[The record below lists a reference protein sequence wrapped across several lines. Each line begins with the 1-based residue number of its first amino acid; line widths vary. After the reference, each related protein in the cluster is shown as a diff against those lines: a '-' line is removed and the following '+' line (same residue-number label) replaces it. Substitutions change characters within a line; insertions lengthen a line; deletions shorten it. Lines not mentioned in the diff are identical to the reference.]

1 MKILIVG
8 YYTEDTVSRIR
19 EVFPREWEVT
29 AVRPR
34 EEKDHIQNADILI
47 PEHIKVDEELLGRA
61 ARLKLVQT
69 GAGYDNVDIEA
80 CTRHGVKAANA
91 AGVNADAV
99 AEHTFAMILGYYK
112 NLPFLD
118 AFMKQRRDEKQLY
131 YNGAELK
138 GRTIGIIGLGA
149 IGRRVAA
156 YCDSM
161 GIRVLG
167 YDPFVKECADY
178 ITLSSLEELLK
189 ASDIITVHVY
199 LNEETRHMFS
209 RETFEK
215 MKNTALLVNT
225 ARGGIV
231 CQEDLI
237 EALKTG
243 QIGGACLDVFEEEP
257 LPVESEL
264 RDLPNV
270 ILTPHTAGMPDGLK
284 FHKTRYEFFRRN
296 IEAVMEGKE
305 VESKLN

>member
-1 MKILIVG
+1 MKVLIVG

-29 AVRPR
+29 AVRPG

-225 ARGGIV
+225 ARGGI
-231 CQEDLI
+231 C
-237 EALKTG
+237 
-243 QIGGACLDVFEEEP
+243 P
-257 LPVESEL
+257 
-264 RDLPNV
+264 
-270 ILTPHTAGMPDGLK
+270 
-284 FHKTRYEFFRRN
+284 
-296 IEAVMEGKE
+296 EGR
-305 VESKLN
+305 L